1 MSRIAIKGVVSAT
14 VRRNLGL
21 SLQAN
26 EIALFLS
33 YSEEDVL
40 VGHEF
45 KYMIIGEKSIEV
57 SLTLRF
63 VTQQFGKEFDLIP
76 QGWKTIAVLETD
88 NQLPKQLVEMKTVNS
103 WDEESSVSSYLL

>member
-1 MSRIAIKGVVSAT
+1 M
-14 VRRNLGL
+14 
-21 SLQAN
+21 
-26 EIALFLS
+26 FLS

-45 KYMIIGEKSIEV
+45 KYMIIGQESIEV
-57 SLTLRF
+57 SLFLRF
-63 VTQQFGKEFDLIP
+63 VTQQFGKESDLIP

-103 WDEESSVSSYLL
+103 WDEESSVSSYLLLGAL